1 MVPLSEGTDKLRVRE
16 VMNSPVIT
24 ARVKEKVSTLAK
36 KMRDYKVGSIIIAQG
51 KKPVG
56 IVTEGDIV
64 RKVVSKDLKPSE
76 ILAEDIMSHPVITIP
91 DDHDVTEAAKVMRKK
106 GIKRLGVTYKG
117 RLIGIAS
124 VSDLTS
130 VTPELAGLIYER
142 ARLGVTEPK
151 RRGSFY
157 SGYCDSCR
165 SWSEYLVEVDGRF
178 LCEDCRGEKE
188 LIEEA

>member
-1 MVPLSEGTDKLRVRE
+1 MAPVSEGPEKLRVRE

-24 ARVKEKVSTLAK
+24 AREKDKISTIAK
-36 KMRDYKVGSIIIAQG
+36 KMRDYNVGSVVIVQ
-51 KKPVG
+51 KKDPIG

-64 RKVVSKDLKPSE
+64 RKVVSKDLKPSD
-76 ILAEDIMSHPVITIP
+76 IVAEEIMSRPLITIP
-91 DDHDVTEAAKVMRKK
+91 DDHDVTEAAKMMRKK
-106 GIKRLGVTYKG
+106 RIKRIGVTYKG

-124 VSDLTS
+124 ASDLTS

-142 ARLGVTEPK
+142 ARLGTTEPR
-151 RRGSFY
+151 RRGAFY

-165 SWSEYLVEVDGRF
+165 SWSEYLIEVDGRF

-188 LIEEA
+188 LLEEA